1 MTQSRH
7 EGSRLGRPSLL
18 CLLEGLLT
26 KESTSQEGE
35 WHKVVSS
42 HHKDPPCSQLT
53 ALLVTACCASYWI
66 WIHWTLR
73 HSISERHPG
82 GQLLQALLLETLSVF
97 PGGEKG
103 ASVLCSQGPL
113 DVARAVLVEW
123 PPGGPRFSCSV
134 TGNSIRFSGV
144 VSEGFL
150 DLSLV
155 EKTPGG
161 ATSFIPHYWKLSSF
175 FCGTVFE
182 AGYQ

>member
-1 MTQSRH
+1 MDNCCKLCYWKLSPFFPGGE
-7 EGSRLGRPSLL
+7 EGFLHSTAVRATGFGSTGHCSTVSAKGFLVDISLL
-18 CLLEGLLT
+18 
-26 KESTSQEGE
+26 
-35 WHKVVSS
+35 
-42 HHKDPPCSQLT
+42 
-53 ALLVTACCASYWI
+53 
-66 WIHWTLR
+66 
-73 HSISERHPG
+73 
-82 GQLLQALLLETLSVF
+82 ALLLETLSVF
-97 PGGEKG
+97 PRWRKG

-123 PPGGPRFSCSV
+123 PPGGPRFLSSV
-134 TGNSIRFSGV
+134 TGNSLRFSRV

-155 EKTPGG
+155 GTTPGG